1 MLLYKHHKHPWKY
14 LNCGMKRFG
23 HRTRKQW
30 YCVFKEAFA
39 KFIVWVEWV
48 PFSVCKVK
56 NTKNK
61 TKMYTILG
69 SFHRRQFF
77 FQTYLHYTKII
88 TMCNKKGCSF
98 NILPCNFLRWNRGLP
113 KKLFLMF
120 VSRVFHSWLLAL
132 LQVDAVIAGDG
143 VFPAFAPPWCGEF
156 GAGPRGRRRK
166 IMLSIL
172 VEEAKNIKLL
182 TIAILWFLE
191 QTNSYCWT
199 WVGSMMGTRLLLIV
213 IFVWLIGWL

>member
-1 MLLYKHHKHPWKY
+1 MVSPW
-14 LNCGMKRFG
+14 RAPW
-23 HRTRKQW
+23 T
-30 YCVFKEAFA
+30 
-39 KFIVWVEWV
+39 
-48 PFSVCKVK
+48 
-56 NTKNK
+56 
-61 TKMYTILG
+61 
-69 SFHRRQFF
+69 FHLFRLSSN
-77 FQTYLHYTKII
+77 FQTTIVLLIPVMSQASNTLRRMKLKHKFRCEFHKIKRPYLELLLQYI
-88 TMCNKKGCSF
+88 
-98 NILPCNFLRWNRGLP
+98 PCNFLRWNRGLP

-166 IMLSIL
+166 IMFSIL
-172 VEEAKNIKLL
+172 VEEFRNEKLL